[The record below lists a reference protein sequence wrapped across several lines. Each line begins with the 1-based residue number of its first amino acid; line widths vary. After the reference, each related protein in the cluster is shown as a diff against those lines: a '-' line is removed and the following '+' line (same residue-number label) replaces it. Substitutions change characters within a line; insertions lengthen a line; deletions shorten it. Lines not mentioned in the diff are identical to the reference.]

1 MRQYAKYA
9 AIAYSQKMS
18 CLTVMLRDSVGRQR
32 ECYDR
37 SYADYVRFVQIES
50 NLLNKKGLKATYRL
64 LRQ

>member
-1 MRQYAKYA
+1 MRKMRQYAKYA
-9 AIAYSQKMS
+9 AIAYSQKNDMP
-18 CLTVMLRDSVGRQR
+18 DSVGRQR

-50 NLLNKKGLKATYRL
+50 NLLDNKGLKATYRL